1 VVLGE
6 KQIAGTFTTPISK
19 FPEIAEAFLSHTL
32 DHFSAFN
39 LLDYQ

>member
-6 KQIAGTFTTPISK
+6 TQIAGTFMMPILK

-32 DHFSAFN
+32 DHFSASD